1 MLLCLY
7 IYVYYISTDLSQSSS
22 VLVYIYNPIMSSH
35 PADCNQPLLQYHA
48 IADCCLPI
56 PEKYAFP
63 FRIILKS

>member
-1 MLLCLY
+1 MLY
-7 IYVYYISTDLSQSSS
+7 IYVYNTIYYISTGLSQSF
-22 VLVYIYNPIMSSH
+22 YIYNPIMSSH

-56 PEKYAFP
+56 PEKDAFP